1 MIAVE
6 CFSILFYSRL
16 SASAVSDHVSQGLN
30 EDTVEEYRK
39 YNYSND
45 AKYSNS
51 DVLTGLYQPI
61 RASNVQ
67 LQVEPL

>member
-1 MIAVE
+1 MVK
-6 CFSILFYSRL
+6 
-16 SASAVSDHVSQGLN
+16 
-30 EDTVEEYRK
+30 EYRK

-67 LQVEPL
+67 LQVETL